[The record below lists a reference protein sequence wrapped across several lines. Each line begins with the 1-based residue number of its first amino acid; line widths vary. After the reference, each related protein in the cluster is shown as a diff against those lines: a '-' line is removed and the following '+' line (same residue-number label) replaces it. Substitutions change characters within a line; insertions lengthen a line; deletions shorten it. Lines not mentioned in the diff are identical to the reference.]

1 MHKTH
6 DKLSKELDRMTWARD
21 SEKREIRLLKD
32 KIYGLKEE
40 IERLGRVVDSQNDR
54 YAALMNRDG

>member
-1 MHKTH
+1 
-6 DKLSKELDRMTWARD
+6 MTWARD

-40 IERLGRVVDSQNDR
+40 IERLGRVVDSQNFR
-54 YAALMNRDG
+54 YARAKKQLDEYIDAEPINEHGE